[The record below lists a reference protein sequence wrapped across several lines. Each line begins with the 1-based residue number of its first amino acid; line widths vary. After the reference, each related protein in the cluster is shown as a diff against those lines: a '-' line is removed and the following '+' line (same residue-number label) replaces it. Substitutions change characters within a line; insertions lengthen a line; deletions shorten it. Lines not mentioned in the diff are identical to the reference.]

1 MAKDAPKS
9 GAGSNAD
16 RISQS
21 PLSIRRGGADPT
33 EVDDSP
39 LNLDF
44 SERGYDDNPRQP
56 LPPIEPGGAVPP
68 AEAPKSWH
76 VRTRRWSTV
85 AGQRSTPP
93 KGRAS
98 RRLAR
103 AWLFSALGRYWK
115 HMAAP

>member
-1 MAKDAPKS
+1 MASKDNVPQRGK
-9 GAGSNAD
+9 GSDEA
-16 RISQS
+16 RLSQS

-33 EVDDSP
+33 DVDDSP

-44 SERGYDDNPRQP
+44 SERNYDANTLKPER
-56 LPPIEPGGAVPP
+56 PIEPGGAVPP

-76 VRTRRWSTV
+76 VRTRRWPTV

-93 KGRAS
+93 KERAS

-103 AWLFSALGRYWK
+103 AWLFSGLR
-115 HMAAP
+115 